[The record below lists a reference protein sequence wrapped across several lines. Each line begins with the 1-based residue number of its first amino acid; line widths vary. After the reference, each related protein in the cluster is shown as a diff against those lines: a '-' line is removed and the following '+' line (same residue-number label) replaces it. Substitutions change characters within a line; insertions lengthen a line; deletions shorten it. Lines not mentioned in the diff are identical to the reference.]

1 MAKESVTKALDDA
14 KLNYTDIKQAVVSY
28 VYGESCSGQR
38 ALYQFGMT
46 GIPIYNV
53 NNNGCTGSTGL
64 ILAKQ
69 LIEAGTS
76 DCVMALGFEK
86 MERGT
91 LGMKWDDR
99 AHPAEKLYETLDK
112 LDTMTDSPASAQP
125 FGNAG
130 EEHMRKYGSKP
141 VHFMKI
147 AQKSYKNSLNNPYA
161 QFQQEYTLEDI
172 KNAPQI
178 HRLLTKLQCC
188 PTSDGS
194 ACAILANEEF
204 VKKHK
209 LEKQAV
215 EILGME
221 MCTDFSSSF
230 DSGSSIVLAG
240 YDMAKTA
247 AKRLFEKTN
256 LKPSDVDVVEL
267 HDCFTANEM
276 ITYESLGLCEEG
288 KGHIMVEKGDNTY
301 GGKFVVNPSGGLIS
315 KGSQLPFSLN
325 QLLIIII
332 LGNPLGA
339 TGVAQCTE
347 LCWQLRGIADKRQV
361 KNAKIALQHNVGLGG
376 ACTVSL
382 YQLGFPEFNIKHK
395 L

>member
-1 MAKESVTKALDDA
+1 MAKESVTKALEDA
-14 KLNYTDIKQAVVSY
+14 KINYTDIKQAVVSY
-28 VYGESCSGQR
+28 VYGESCCGQR

-69 LIEAGTS
+69 LVEAGTS

-91 LGMKWDDR
+91 LGMKYDDR
-99 AHPAEKLYETLDK
+99 AHPAEKLYATLDK
-112 LDTMTDSPASAQP
+112 LDGMTATPASAQP

-141 VHFMKI
+141 EHFMKI
-147 AQKSYKNSLNNPYA
+147 AEKSYKNSLNNPYA

-172 KNAPQI
+172 KNSPQI

-194 ACAILANEEF
+194 ACVILANEEF

-209 LEKQAV
+209 LEKQAI

-230 DSGSSIVLAG
+230 ESGSSIVLAG
-240 YDMAKTA
+240 SDMAKIA

-267 HDCFTANEM
+267 HDCFSANEM

-288 KGHIMVEKGDNTY
+288 KGHLMVERGDNTF
-301 GGKFVVNPSGGLIS
+301 GGKYVVNPSGGLIS
-315 KGSQLPFSLN
+315 KGN
-325 QLLIIII
+325 
-332 LGNPLGA
+332 
-339 TGVAQCTE
+339 
-347 LCWQLRGIADKRQV
+347 
-361 KNAKIALQHNVGLGG
+361 
-376 ACTVSL
+376 
-382 YQLGFPEFNIKHK
+382 
-395 L
+395 